1 MPSVNKT
8 PTIGLNKWE
17 GHEYFKRQDFVDD
30 NVIIDNKIKEIIDKI
45 GDLNNL
51 STTNKTNLVEALN
64 ELKSSLSKIDLSA
77 SKVTIEDIN
86 NLFTTLNVEEALKEV
101 MTKANENKTSILSL
115 QEELGVNKATLQNNI
130 NAIREVL

>member
-101 MTKANENKTSILSL
+101 MTKANENKTSILEL
-115 QEELGVNKATLQNNI
+115 QTELNGQRLKLINSINNTI
-130 NAIREVL
+130 ELL

>member
-101 MTKANENKTSILSL
+101 MTKANENKTSILEL
-115 QEELGVNKATLQNNI
+115 QTELGTNKNKLIQLSKKCITI
-130 NAIREVL
+130 